1 MKKTIVFVLLFIG
14 FSLSLNAQTKK
25 EQRQI
30 KQANVFVT
38 SLVENLSDVTEEEKT
53 KFFDFKLKQIKE
65 LEKVNTE
72 YEKGTDEHKVKFQ
85 AVLKGFQKEVK
96 DEFGTK
102 RGAEIIR
109 ASLTHL
115 KN

>member
-1 MKKTIVFVLLFIG
+1 MKKTIVFALLFIS
-14 FSLSLNAQTKK
+14 FSLSSNAQTKK

-53 KFFDFKLKQIKE
+53 KFFDFKLTQIKE
-65 LEKVNTE
+65 LEKVNSE
-72 YEKGTDEHKVKFQ
+72 YEKGTDEHKEKFK
-85 AVLKGFQKEVK
+85 AVLTNFQKDVK
-96 DEFGTK
+96 KEFGNK

-109 ASLTHL
+109 ASLAHL